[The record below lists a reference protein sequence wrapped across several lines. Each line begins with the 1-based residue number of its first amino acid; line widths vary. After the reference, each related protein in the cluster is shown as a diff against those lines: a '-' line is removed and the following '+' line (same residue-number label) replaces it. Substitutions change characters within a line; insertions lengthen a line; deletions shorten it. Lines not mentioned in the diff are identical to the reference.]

1 MKTDYSTSPVLMTT
15 EQIAELVQVHP
26 TTLRDWSRAGRIRHY
41 RFGRV
46 LRFRVAEVLEDLA
59 SPVR

>member
-1 MKTDYSTSPVLMTT
+1 MKTDINDTDILTT

-26 TTLRDWSRAGRIRHY
+26 TTLRDWSREGRIRHF

-46 LRFRVAEVLEDLA
+46 LRFRLAEVLEDLA
-59 SPVR
+59 SPAR

>member
-1 MKTDYSTSPVLMTT
+1 MKTDHNTTPVLMTT

-26 TTLRDWSRAGRIRHY
+26 TTLRDWSREGRIRHF

-46 LRFRVAEVLEDLA
+46 LRFRLDEVLEDLA
-59 SPVR
+59 SPAR

>member
-1 MKTDYSTSPVLMTT
+1 MKTDDTHTPVLMTT

-26 TTLRDWSRAGRIRHY
+26 TTLRDWSREGRIRHF

-46 LRFRVAEVLEDLA
+46 LRFRLDDVLEDLA
-59 SPVR
+59 CPSR